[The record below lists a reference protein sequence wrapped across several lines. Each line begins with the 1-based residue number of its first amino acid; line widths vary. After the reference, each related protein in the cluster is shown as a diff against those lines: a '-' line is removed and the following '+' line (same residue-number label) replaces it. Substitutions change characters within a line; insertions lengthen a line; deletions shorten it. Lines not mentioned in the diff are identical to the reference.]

1 MIGSK
6 ASERESLEVV
16 HQTCSSII
24 TVDFAPVIRVTQY
37 LHSLPPQYSRR
48 EMEGLH
54 FLGLNYSWFGFF
66 HGVLKELAI
75 QYMPAENSG
84 QKTEGSAG
92 SREEGG

>member
-1 MIGSK
+1 
-6 ASERESLEVV
+6 
-16 HQTCSSII
+16 
-24 TVDFAPVIRVTQY
+24 
-37 LHSLPPQYSRR
+37 
-48 EMEGLH
+48 MEGLH